1 MGLRGLSRRPS
12 NRSRH
17 APTFIDSPAHVNLG
31 PLHRLALSM
40 DALALPHVGVD
51 RLGFEDFYAAE
62 YERVFSSAYAF
73 CRDREAALDATQE
86 AFARAFAR
94 WRRLDKEEWAGAWVT
109 TTALNLLRRS
119 LKRDRRSA
127 SPTQDAPAT
136 PTATIDLVE
145 VLRTLPT
152 RQRQAATLF
161 YVADLPVTV
170 VARSMGLSEGAV
182 KSHLSRARDALRK
195 RMGEDHG

>member
-1 MGLRGLSRRPS
+1 MDAVALSR
-12 NRSRH
+12 
-17 APTFIDSPAHVNLG
+17 
-31 PLHRLALSM
+31 
-40 DALALPHVGVD
+40 VGVD

-62 YERVFSSAYAF
+62 YQRVFSSAYAF

-109 TTALNLLRRS
+109 TTALNLLRGRFRRD
-119 LKRDRRSA
+119 KRTLDVSEGSA
-127 SPTQDAPAT
+127 TSSSSTSADLIDA
-136 PTATIDLVE
+136 
-145 VLRTLPT
+145 LRTLPA

-161 YVADLPVTV
+161 YVADLPVSI
-170 VARSMGLSEGAV
+170 VARSMGLSEGTV

-195 RMGEDHG
+195 RLGEEHG

>member
-1 MGLRGLSRRPS
+1 
-12 NRSRH
+12 
-17 APTFIDSPAHVNLG
+17 
-31 PLHRLALSM
+31 M

-136 PTATIDLVE
+136 PMATIDLVE